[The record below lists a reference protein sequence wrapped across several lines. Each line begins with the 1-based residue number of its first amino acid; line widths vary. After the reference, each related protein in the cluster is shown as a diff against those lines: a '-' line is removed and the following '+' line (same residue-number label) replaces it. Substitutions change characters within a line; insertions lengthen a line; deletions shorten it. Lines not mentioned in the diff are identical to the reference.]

1 MKIILLSILFVG
13 FSVNAQKVDE
23 VYFNQLKEIEHTN
36 FVVTYSRSISKMGN
50 VGEDKL
56 VFINTESNSTKEIA
70 FESGLNISNVTAKF
84 DTKSSMKYQNANFIL
99 VETDSKAEKTYN
111 KMSNTIRQLYLIKLN
126 TFETVKLSSANF
138 SLVNW
143 VINEKTETL
152 VIIESEIGTRNSSV
166 QKIVTI
172 PLKTGLAEQVYKIN

>member
-1 MKIILLSILFVG
+1 M
-13 FSVNAQKVDE
+13 
-23 VYFNQLKEIEHTN
+23 
-36 FVVTYSRSISKMGN
+36 
-50 VGEDKL
+50 
-56 VFINTESNSTKEIA
+56 
-70 FESGLNISNVTAKF
+70 TAKF
-84 DTKSSMKYQNANFIL
+84 DTKLRMKYQNANFIL
-99 VETDSKAEKTYN
+99 VETDSKAEKTYD

-143 VINEKTETL
+143 VINEKTEAL

-172 PLKTGLAEQVYKIN
+172 PLKPGLAEQVYKIN